1 MDYISFDT
9 AWQLR
14 HDRREHVLEEFA
26 TARRRRRRVRRHL
39 FLVRGSDDQRPAC

>member
-14 HDRREHVLEEFA
+14 HDRREHVLDEFA
-26 TARRRRRRVRRHL
+26 TARRRRRRRRHL
-39 FLVRGSDDQRPAC
+39 FLVRGSADQQPAC